1 MIRRFKIRRHRA
13 IALALSACAL
23 SVTAPTA
30 VAAPWENLHPSHAPH
45 AAQGAEQP
53 AVGYEDMHAS
63 VARAAA
69 QAADKQAQ
77 SATAARDL
85 RSPDARDAANG
96 ITTGTQSATAAR
108 DLRSPDARDA
118 ANGITTRAQPTPVGT
133 RTVVTVED
141 SGSQTLAIA
150 FSIGALLLSLLAV
163 AFVGI
168 GRRPRP
174 RWSAP

>member
-1 MIRRFKIRRHRA
+1 MEKELAMIRRLKIRRHRA
-13 IALALSACAL
+13 VALALSACAL
-23 SVTAPTA
+23 TVTAPTA
-30 VAAPWENLHPSHAPH
+30 VATPWENLHPSHAPH
-45 AAQGAEQP
+45 AAQ
-53 AVGYEDMHAS
+53 
-63 VARAAA
+63 
-69 QAADKQAQ
+69 AADEQAQ

-85 RSPDARDAANG
+85 RSPDARDADNG
-96 ITTGTQSATAAR
+96 ITTG
-108 DLRSPDARDA
+108 
-118 ANGITTRAQPTPVGT
+118 AQPTPVGT
-133 RTVVTVED
+133 RTVVTVEN

>member
-13 IALALSACAL
+13 VALALSACAL
-23 SVTAPTA
+23 TVTAPTA

-69 QAADKQAQ
+69 QAADEQAQ
-77 SATAARDL
+77 PATAARDL

-96 ITTGTQSATAAR
+96 I
-108 DLRSPDARDA
+108 
-118 ANGITTRAQPTPVGT
+118 ITRAQPTPVGT

-141 SGSQTLAIA
+141 SGGQTLAIA

>member
-1 MIRRFKIRRHRA
+1 VIRRFKIRRHQA

-23 SVTAPTA
+23 TVTAPTA
-30 VAAPWENLHPSHAPH
+30 VAAPWE
-45 AAQGAEQP
+45 
-53 AVGYEDMHAS
+53 DMHAS
-63 VARAAA
+63 RAAA
-69 QAADKQAQ
+69 QAADEQAQ

-85 RSPDARDAANG
+85 RSPDARDAAQAADESA
-96 ITTGTQSATAAR
+96 QSATAVR

-150 FSIGALLLSLLAV
+150 FSIGALLISLLAV

-168 GRRPRP
+168 LRRPRA

>member
-1 MIRRFKIRRHRA
+1 MEKELAMIRRFKIRRHRA

-23 SVTAPTA
+23 TVTAPTA
-30 VAAPWENLHPSHAPH
+30 IAATWEDSHASHVSP
-45 AAQGAEQP
+45 G
-53 AVGYEDMHAS
+53 
-63 VARAAA
+63 
-69 QAADKQAQ
+69 AADEQAQ

-96 ITTGTQSATAAR
+96 IATGTQSATAAR

-118 ANGITTRAQPTPVGT
+118 ANGIATSAQPTPVGT

-168 GRRPRP
+168 GRRARP

>member
-1 MIRRFKIRRHRA
+1 MEKEFAVIRRFKIRRHPA

-23 SVTAPTA
+23 TVTAPTA
-30 VAAPWENLHPSHAPH
+30 LAAPWE
-45 AAQGAEQP
+45 
-53 AVGYEDMHAS
+53 DTHAS

-69 QAADKQAQ
+69 QSADEQAPSATVARDLRSPDARDAAQAADESAQ
-77 SATAARDL
+77 SATAVRDL

-96 ITTGTQSATAAR
+96 ITTH
-108 DLRSPDARDA
+108 
-118 ANGITTRAQPTPVGT
+118 AQPTPVGT

-150 FSIGALLLSLLAV
+150 FSIGALLISLLAV

-168 GRRPRP
+168 MRRPRA

>member
-1 MIRRFKIRRHRA
+1 MIRRFRFRRHRA
-13 IALALSACAL
+13 IALALSVCAL
-23 SVTAPTA
+23 TVTAPTA
-30 VAAPWENLHPSHAPH
+30 VAASWENLHPSHAP
-45 AAQGAEQP
+45 
-53 AVGYEDMHAS
+53 Y
-63 VARAAA
+63 AA
-69 QAADKQAQ
+69 QAADEQAQ

-85 RSPDARDAANG
+85 RSPDARDAA
-96 ITTGTQSATAAR
+96 
-108 DLRSPDARDA
+108 D
-118 ANGITTRAQPTPVGT
+118 GITTRAQPTPVGT
-133 RTVVTVED
+133 RTVVTVEN